1 MRSWFSLGLLAWAAT
16 AGAESPQ
23 PLFAYR
29 VLQKSFRKESGN
41 TPEKMLADMKVV
53 IPEDIRPWTE
63 ISLPLSAAG
72 YNYLNGDTPLEYC
85 QRFDR
90 LGYRFRIEIADPGIP
105 DPPDKRRWFRPEE
118 IRGILTACPNC
129 TGVETGETFWAFT
142 GGENPSKDRWLMDVL
157 KVCAAQ
163 KRTFLLGEG
172 TWNLGHW
179 TRFLAKHHDELKAD
193 GLGRSLLALHKNT
206 KPWATFQ
213 NVGALQ
219 GAWLTGLVGDYGI
232 WNDEWCWTYSSFGH
246 AGQFPAYDKKQRNHE
261 KVPYTFFLRQW
272 LWGVSQG
279 GRVSFTEQPLAFT
292 REGQANSTF
301 TKYLHP
307 FIKGLGEHRITPSRE
322 AVLAKT
328 KAIVDPFGTYAT
340 AKGPWTYDP
349 LKVFLTYLDEP
360 TAYAPKSY
368 DPFTVLF
375 RNTYG
380 FAPEYAD
387 TAAAGGMFPR
397 EPALPDRLT
406 RETLPNTGRYY
417 AVPILASAADEVP
430 AGLKRLKLA
439 ELRTDAAVKAA
450 YDALYPADRSVAY
463 AVEVDDSIFVLNGEE
478 NRDVDQRFELPL
490 GGAIVAMEGDLP
502 FQNLIF
508 GKREGVDR
516 YWFQA
521 NGYHG
526 DGKTAGQR
534 YVCAPKPTIVTFVS
548 NVAPIVKAE
557 AGMEAR
563 LRVVKPWDEK
573 SRKMTLSFDHAEGA
587 VNFTV
592 GVK

>member
-1 MRSWFSLGLLAWAAT
+1 MRSWFKLGLLALAAT

-53 IPEDIRPWTE
+53 IPEDIRAWTE

-85 QRFDR
+85 KRFDR

-105 DPPDKRRWFRPEE
+105 DPPEKRRWFRPEE
-118 IRGILTACPNC
+118 ISEILTACPNC

-292 REGQANSTF
+292 REGQANATF
-301 TKYLHP
+301 AKYLHP

-360 TAYAPKSY
+360 TAYAPNSY

-380 FAPEYAD
+380 FSPEYAG
-387 TAAAGGMFPR
+387 TSAAGGMFPR

-417 AVPILASAADEVP
+417 AVPILASAGDEIP

-439 ELRTDAAVKAA
+439 ELRTDAAVKTA

-463 AVEVDDSIFVLNGEE
+463 AVEVDDSFFVLNGEE

-534 YVCAPKPTIVTFVS
+534 YVCAPKPTVVTFVS

-563 LRVVKPWDEK
+563 LRVVKPWDGAT
-573 SRKMTLSFDHAEGA
+573 RKITLSFDHAEGA